1 MCEDMKKAEV
11 KPDEDLAYA
20 VETLEQITDEW
31 FEQQQRGGFE
41 NTTATFRKKRVSDRD
56 VLKTFKNTMYKR
68 RWFDNISE
76 RFRLFIL
83 NLPKWLMK
91 KIWNI
96 LVRSIEFMQKVER
109 YKNKA

>member
-1 MCEDMKKAEV
+1 MKKAEV
-11 KPDEDLAYA
+11 KPDEDLAHA

-31 FEQQQRGGFE
+31 FEQQRDGFK
-41 NTTATFRKKRVSDRD
+41 NTSVSPQKKRTSDCD
-56 VLKTFKNTMYKR
+56 ALKTFKNTMYKR
-68 RWFDNISE
+68 RWFDNILE

-96 LVRSIEFMQKVER
+96 LLREMKG
-109 YKNKA
+109 

>member
-1 MCEDMKKAEV
+1 MKKAEV
-11 KPDEDLAYA
+11 KPDEDLAHA

-31 FEQQQRGGFE
+31 FEQQRDGFK
-41 NTTATFRKKRVSDRD
+41 NTSVTSRKKRTSDCD

-68 RWFDNISE
+68 RWFDNILE

-96 LVRSIEFMQKVER
+96 LVRSIEFIQKVER
-109 YKNKA
+109 KA